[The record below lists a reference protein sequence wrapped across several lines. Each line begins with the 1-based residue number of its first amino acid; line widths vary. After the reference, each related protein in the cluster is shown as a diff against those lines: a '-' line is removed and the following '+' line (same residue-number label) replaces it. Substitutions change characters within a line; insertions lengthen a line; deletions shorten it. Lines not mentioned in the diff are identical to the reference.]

1 MRSNFL
7 TSQDPFCT
15 MSNYTQTFF
24 YELRIYNQQ
33 QLDELTQFAELY
45 PAAEINSKFSEKDY
59 LGFYPRYYEI
69 VIPGDTPLNTA
80 FLMLFPTARLRSITN
95 FSH

>member
-1 MRSNFL
+1 
-7 TSQDPFCT
+7 
-15 MSNYTQTFF
+15 MSTIIQTLF
-24 YELRIYNQQ
+24 YEISIYNQQ
-33 QLDELTQFAELY
+33 QLDDLTQFAYRY

-80 FLMLFPTARLRSITN
+80 FLMMFPTARLRSITN